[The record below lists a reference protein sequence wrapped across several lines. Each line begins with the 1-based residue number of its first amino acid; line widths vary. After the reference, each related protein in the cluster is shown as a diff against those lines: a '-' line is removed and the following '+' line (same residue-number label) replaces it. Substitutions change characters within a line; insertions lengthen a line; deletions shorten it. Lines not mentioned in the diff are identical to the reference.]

1 MIGNRLSI
9 VIALAA
15 AVIADA
21 GIHAAHQRK
30 TDTAPE
36 SFTSAVQARTE
47 DGAAATRIV
56 IQIDRYTLDAD
67 RKTMTDALA
76 HGGYGAFVQ
85 AVRNAPA
92 AGHIEIGTS
101 KFIVRWARE
110 QPAGK
115 GRTISL
121 VTEAPV
127 YFIGGGAVDAKP
139 REAFQL
145 AVVQLT
151 IDDLGMGTGTMAA
164 AAKVK
169 PDGKGGV
176 VIEDYAA
183 EPIKLTSVHRVIA

>member
-1 MIGNRLSI
+1 MMRNRLPI
-9 VIALAA
+9 LIALAA
-15 AVIADA
+15 AVIADPRMY
-21 GIHAAHQRK
+21 AAQQRK
-30 TDTAPE
+30 AYTAPE
-36 SFTSAVQARTE
+36 AFTSAVQARTQ

-56 IQIDRYTLDAD
+56 IQIDRYTLEAD
-67 RKTMTDALA
+67 RKAMTDALA
-76 HGGYGAFVQ
+76 HGGYGTFVQ
-85 AVRNAPA
+85 ALRKAPA

-101 KFIVRWARE
+101 KFIIRWARE

-127 YFIGGGAVDAKP
+127 YFIGGGAVNAKP
-139 REAFQL
+139 REAYQL

-151 IDDLGMGTGTMAA
+151 IDDLGLGTGTMAA

-169 PDGKGGV
+169 PDGQGGV
-176 VIEDYAA
+176 VIEDYAD

>member
-1 MIGNRLSI
+1 MRNRLSMLI
-9 VIALAA
+9 VLAA
-15 AVIADA
+15 AVTADA
-21 GIHAAHQRK
+21 GTYAAQQRK
-30 TDTAPE
+30 AYTAPE
-36 SFTSAVQARTE
+36 AFTSALQARTQ
-47 DGAAATRIV
+47 DGAAATRV
-56 IQIDRYTLDAD
+56 HIQIDRYTLEAD
-67 RKTMTDALA
+67 RKTMTEALA

-85 AVRNAPA
+85 AVRKAPA
-92 AGHIEIGTS
+92 VGHIEIGTS

-121 VTEAPV
+121 VTEGPM
-127 YFIGGGAVDAKP
+127 YFVGGGAVDAKP
-139 REAFQL
+139 RDAYQL

-151 IDDLGMGTGTMAA
+151 VDDLGLGTGTMAA

-176 VIEDYAA
+176 VIEDYAE

>member
-1 MIGNRLSI
+1 MTRNRLSMLI
-9 VIALAA
+9 VLAA
-15 AVIADA
+15 AVLADA
-21 GIHAAHQRK
+21 GTYAAQPRK
-30 TDTAPE
+30 VYTAPE
-36 SFTSAVQARTE
+36 AFTSAVQART
-47 DGAAATRIV
+47 DAGAAATRV
-56 IQIDRYTLDAD
+56 HIQIDRYTLEAD

-76 HGGYGAFVQ
+76 HAGYGAFVQ
-85 AVRNAPA
+85 AVRKAPA
-92 AGHIEIGTS
+92 VGYIEIGTT

-121 VTEAPV
+121 VTEGPM
-127 YFIGGGAVDAKP
+127 YFVGGGAVDAKP
-139 REAFQL
+139 REAYQL

-151 IDDLGMGTGTMAA
+151 IDDLGLGTGTMAA

-176 VIEDYAA
+176 VIEDYAE

>member
-1 MIGNRLSI
+1 MRNRLSI
-9 VIALAA
+9 LIALAA
-15 AVIADA
+15 AAVAHA
-21 GIHAAHQRK
+21 GTSAQQRK
-30 TDTAPE
+30 AYTAPE
-36 SFTSAVQARTE
+36 AFTSAVQARTE

-56 IQIDRYTLDAD
+56 IQIDRYTLESD
-67 RKTMTDALA
+67 RKAMTDALA

-85 AVRNAPA
+85 AVRKAPA
-92 AGHIEIGTS
+92 VGHIEIGTS

-115 GRTISL
+115 GRTISV
-121 VTEAPV
+121 VTEGPM
-127 YFIGGGAVDAKP
+127 YFVGGGAVDAKP
-139 REAFQL
+139 RDAFQL

-151 IDDLGMGTGTMAA
+151 VDDLGLGTGTMAA

-176 VIEDYAA
+176 VIEDYAE